1 MSELCGMAD
10 SPRDERLKAKGWA
23 RQFTCGEPRLTE
35 ACELFESMGKKI
47 HLESMAKE
55 DQPMGASCDA
65 CLAGC
70 GDEMKTIWVR

>member
-1 MSELCGMAD
+1 MSELSGMAD